1 MIKHN
6 VAIRDPLKRL
16 SIESQII
23 VNFYKIYDRIKNH
36 RVGKKNI
43 APIRSREVC

>member
-23 VNFYKIYDRIKNH
+23 VNFYLDRIKNH
-36 RVGKKNI
+36 RVGKKTI